1 MFDLSNISTY
11 LVPSVVILCL
21 LVGYIIKNLIPNDS
35 INRFIPLIVGVLG
48 VAATI
53 FTAVTTGVPITVDV
67 VVAGLSSGLAS
78 TGLLKPI
85 KIFSTV
91 PIKNLNNVTQGSL
104 TAPFFIS
111 NRKENYGLEKHSS

>member
-1 MFDLSNISTY
+1 MFDLSTISTY

-53 FTAVTTGVPITVDV
+53 FTAITTGIPITVDV

-78 TGLLKPI
+78 TGL
-85 KIFSTV
+85 FEAY
-91 PIKNLNNVTQGSL
+91 KNLLNGSD
-104 TAPFFIS
+104 
-111 NRKENYGLEKHSS
+111 KESK

>member
-1 MFDLSNISTY
+1 MFDLSTISTY

-53 FTAVTTGVPITVDV
+53 FTAIATGVPITVDV
-67 VVAGLSSGLAS
+67 VVSGLSSGLAS
-78 TGLLKPI
+78 TGL
-85 KIFSTV
+85 FEAY
-91 PIKNLNNVTQGSL
+91 KNLLNGS
-104 TAPFFIS
+104 
-111 NRKENYGLEKHSS
+111 NKESK

>member
-1 MFDLSNISTY
+1 MFDLSTISTY

-53 FTAVTTGVPITVDV
+53 FTAVTTGVPITVDA

-78 TGLLKPI
+78 TGL
-85 KIFSTV
+85 FEAY
-91 PIKNLNNVTQGSL
+91 KNLLNGSD
-104 TAPFFIS
+104 
-111 NRKENYGLEKHSS
+111 KESK

>member
-1 MFDLSNISTY
+1 MFDLSTISTY

-53 FTAVTTGVPITVDV
+53 FTAVTTGAPVTVDV
-67 VVAGLSSGLAS
+67 VVVGLSSGLAS
-78 TGLLKPI
+78 TGL
-85 KIFSTV
+85 FEAY
-91 PIKNLNNVTQGSL
+91 KNLLNGSD
-104 TAPFFIS
+104 
-111 NRKENYGLEKHSS
+111 KESK

>member
-1 MFDLSNISTY
+1 MFDLSTISTY

-21 LVGYIIKNLIPNDS
+21 LVGYIIKNLISNDS

-67 VVAGLSSGLAS
+67 VVTGLSSGLAS
-78 TGLLKPI
+78 TGL
-85 KIFSTV
+85 FEAY
-91 PIKNLNNVTQGSL
+91 KNLLNGSD
-104 TAPFFIS
+104 
-111 NRKENYGLEKHSS
+111 KESK

>member
-1 MFDLSNISTY
+1 MFDLSTISTY

-48 VAATI
+48 VVATI

-67 VVAGLSSGLAS
+67 VVTGLSSGLAS
-78 TGLLKPI
+78 TGL
-85 KIFSTV
+85 FEAY
-91 PIKNLNNVTQGSL
+91 KNLLNGSD
-104 TAPFFIS
+104 
-111 NRKENYGLEKHSS
+111 KESK

>member
-1 MFDLSNISTY
+1 MFDLSTISTY

-53 FTAVTTGVPITVDV
+53 FTAITTGVPITVDV
-67 VVAGLSSGLAS
+67 VVTGLSSGLAS
-78 TGLLKPI
+78 TGL
-85 KIFSTV
+85 FEAY
-91 PIKNLNNVTQGSL
+91 KNLLNGSD
-104 TAPFFIS
+104 
-111 NRKENYGLEKHSS
+111 KESK

>member
-1 MFDLSNISTY
+1 MFDLSTISTY
-11 LVPSVVILCL
+11 LVPSVIILCL

-78 TGLLKPI
+78 TGQR
-85 KIFSTV
+85 F
-91 PIKNLNNVTQGSL
+91 
-104 TAPFFIS
+104 
-111 NRKENYGLEKHSS
+111 R

>member
-1 MFDLSNISTY
+1 MFDLSTISTY

-53 FTAVTTGVPITVDV
+53 FTAIATGIPITVDV
-67 VVAGLSSGLAS
+67 VVSGLSSGLAS
-78 TGLLKPI
+78 TGL
-85 KIFSTV
+85 FEAY
-91 PIKNLNNVTQGSL
+91 KNLLNGSD
-104 TAPFFIS
+104 
-111 NRKENYGLEKHSS
+111 KESK

>member
-1 MFDLSNISTY
+1 MFDLSTISTY

-67 VVAGLSSGLAS
+67 VVEGLSSGLAS
-78 TGLLKPI
+78 TGL
-85 KIFSTV
+85 FEAY
-91 PIKNLNNVTQGSL
+91 KNLLNGSD
-104 TAPFFIS
+104 
-111 NRKENYGLEKHSS
+111 KESK

>member
-1 MFDLSNISTY
+1 MFDLSTISTY

-67 VVAGLSSGLAS
+67 VVTGLSSGLAS
-78 TGLLKPI
+78 TGL
-85 KIFSTV
+85 FEAY
-91 PIKNLNNVTQGSL
+91 KNLLNGSD
-104 TAPFFIS
+104 
-111 NRKENYGLEKHSS
+111 KESK

>member
-1 MFDLSNISTY
+1 MFDLSTISTY

-53 FTAVTTGVPITVDV
+53 FTAVTTGIPITVDV
-67 VVAGLSSGLAS
+67 VVEGLSSGLAS
-78 TGLLKPI
+78 TGL
-85 KIFSTV
+85 FEAY
-91 PIKNLNNVTQGSL
+91 KNLLNGS
-104 TAPFFIS
+104 
-111 NRKENYGLEKHSS
+111 NKESK

>member
-1 MFDLSNISTY
+1 MFDLSTISTY

-67 VVAGLSSGLAS
+67 VVVGLSSGLAS
-78 TGLLKPI
+78 TGL
-85 KIFSTV
+85 FEAY
-91 PIKNLNNVTQGSL
+91 KNLLNGSD
-104 TAPFFIS
+104 
-111 NRKENYGLEKHSS
+111 KESK

>member
-1 MFDLSNISTY
+1 MFDLSTISTY

-53 FTAVTTGVPITVDV
+53 FTAVTTGVPITVDG

-78 TGLLKPI
+78 TGL
-85 KIFSTV
+85 FEAY
-91 PIKNLNNVTQGSL
+91 KNLLNGSD
-104 TAPFFIS
+104 
-111 NRKENYGLEKHSS
+111 KESK

>member
-1 MFDLSNISTY
+1 MFDLSAISTY

-67 VVAGLSSGLAS
+67 VVTGLSSGLAS
-78 TGLLKPI
+78 TGL
-85 KIFSTV
+85 FEAY
-91 PIKNLNNVTQGSL
+91 KNLLNGSD
-104 TAPFFIS
+104 
-111 NRKENYGLEKHSS
+111 KESK

>member
-1 MFDLSNISTY
+1 MFDLSTISTY

-21 LVGYIIKNLIPNDS
+21 LVGYIIKSLIPNDS

-67 VVAGLSSGLAS
+67 VVTGLSSGLAS
-78 TGLLKPI
+78 TGL
-85 KIFSTV
+85 FEAY
-91 PIKNLNNVTQGSL
+91 KNLLNGSD
-104 TAPFFIS
+104 
-111 NRKENYGLEKHSS
+111 KESK

>member
-1 MFDLSNISTY
+1 MFDLSTISTY

-35 INRFIPLIVGVLG
+35 INRFIPFIVGVLG

-67 VVAGLSSGLAS
+67 VVTGLSSGLAS
-78 TGLLKPI
+78 TGL
-85 KIFSTV
+85 FEAY
-91 PIKNLNNVTQGSL
+91 KNLLNGSD
-104 TAPFFIS
+104 
-111 NRKENYGLEKHSS
+111 KESK

>member
-1 MFDLSNISTY
+1 MFDLSTISTY

-53 FTAVTTGVPITVDV
+53 FTAIATGVPITVDV
-67 VVAGLSSGLAS
+67 VVSGLSSGLAS
-78 TGLLKPI
+78 TGL
-85 KIFSTV
+85 FEAY
-91 PIKNLNNVTQGSL
+91 KNLLNGSD
-104 TAPFFIS
+104 
-111 NRKENYGLEKHSS
+111 KESK